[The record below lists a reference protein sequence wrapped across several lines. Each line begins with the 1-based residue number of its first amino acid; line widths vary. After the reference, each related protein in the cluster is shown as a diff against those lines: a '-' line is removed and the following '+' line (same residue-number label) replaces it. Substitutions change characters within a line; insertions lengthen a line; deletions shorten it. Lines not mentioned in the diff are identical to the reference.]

1 MGNEE
6 LAQSLPCKEE
16 EDEVNL
22 LNHCHGEKTKDEI
35 QGRKPCL
42 GFGATGRVCNF
53 FRRPFPDASSLP
65 NPVVNALRRATEATT
80 PCFGPKY
87 RKIGDRGIFAAFPAG
102 KQETSDFFAKST
114 EVLHRKY
121 GGLCPRSPMFLALKH
136 GIFFEFF
143 AAFFSFLPRNPRN
156 SADIDTYR

>member
-42 GFGATGRVCNF
+42 GFGATGRVCNI
-53 FRRPFPDASSLP
+53 FRRPFSGCLQPP
-65 NPVVNALRRATEATT
+65 EPRR
-80 PCFGPKY
+80 
-87 RKIGDRGIFAAFPAG
+87 
-102 KQETSDFFAKST
+102 
-114 EVLHRKY
+114 
-121 GGLCPRSPMFLALKH
+121 
-136 GIFFEFF
+136 
-143 AAFFSFLPRNPRN
+143 
-156 SADIDTYR
+156 